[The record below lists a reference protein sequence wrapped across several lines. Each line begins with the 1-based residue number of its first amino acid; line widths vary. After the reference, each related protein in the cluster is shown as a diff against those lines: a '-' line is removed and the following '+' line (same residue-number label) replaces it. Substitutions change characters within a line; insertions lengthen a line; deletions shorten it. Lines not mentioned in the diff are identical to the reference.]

1 MRPLLQALLAL
12 LSHWRRHPGNF
23 AALFLGLA
31 LATALFA
38 GVEALNAKARASYA
52 DAASLLNEASTQNL
66 VARHGGPF
74 PQELYIRLRR
84 AGWKVS
90 PVLEGTLRIGDR
102 AFTLLGVEPITAPG
116 ETKLRAMAESAG
128 TRSFFKGAGVTV
140 LSQSTLAAL
149 SAHEGDRPQVDR
161 GGGRLPPLSL
171 APSAPPGFLIVDIGI
186 AQELLDRPGLVTR
199 LVIQAGAE
207 RGAPPLD
214 SIVGEALRLIEPEET
229 PDLEKLTRSFH
240 LNLSAFG
247 ALAFLVGLFIAY
259 AANGLA
265 FAQRLP
271 TMRTLRALGVSAR
284 ALGAALLFEALLF
297 GLVAGSLGLALG
309 RLIAAALLPD
319 VAASLESLYNARLDT
334 ALPLEPRWAAL
345 ALGVALSGAVAAA
358 SSGLVSTMRLPIAE
372 MAKPRAR
379 AVNFGARALLGGL
392 AFAAAFAALFLSESL
407 PASFAAVGFLGIG
420 AILLFPALVA
430 GAMRLGEAFAQG
442 PLAQWFWAECRAE
455 TPVLALALGALLLA
469 LATNIGVGA
478 MVVGFRTTF
487 VSWLDERLVAE
498 VYLESASDADAARIR
513 EFLAARPEVAEIL
526 PTARVPSQLDGRPI
540 EVFGLTPS
548 DTYRTHF
555 PTLSLRSDAWERIA
569 SGQAALVSE
578 QLARRLK
585 LDLGATLELPTQ
597 QGSWPLEVVGVY
609 ADYGNPRGQLR
620 VDLDALARHWP
631 QLRRVAMSLRVDP
644 QAAPKL
650 LADLRA
656 RFGPALARAMDQAG
670 VKALSLRIFDHTFA
684 VTAALG
690 ALTLFVSS
698 VALFASLATLAN
710 MRLLQLAPLF
720 AIGVT
725 RGRLALFEV
734 ARVIALAVATALCAL
749 PLGLAMA
756 WILVAEINVRAFGWR
771 LPYHVFP
778 GQWVEMLALALVAAF
793 FSVALPSL
801 RLARTP
807 PSALLKAFED
817 DA

>member
-1 MRPLLQALLAL
+1 MRRLLYALLAL

-23 AALFLGLA
+23 AALFVGLA

-52 DAASLLNEASTQNL
+52 EAASLVDEASTRSL
-66 VARHGGPF
+66 VAPHGGLF
-74 PQELYIRLRR
+74 PQELYVRLRR

-90 PVLEGTLRIGDR
+90 PVLEGTLRVGDS
-102 AFTLLGVEPITAPG
+102 AFTLLGVDPITAPSD
-116 ETKLRAMAESAG
+116 TRLRTLAESAG
-128 TRSFFKGAGVTV
+128 TERFLKGPGVT
-140 LSQSTLAAL
+140 LLAESTLHAL
-149 SAHEGDRPQVDR
+149 SAREGDRPQTER
-161 GGGRLPPLSL
+161 SARLPPLVAS
-171 APSAPPGFLIVDIGI
+171 PSAPPGYLIVDIGV
-186 AQELLDRPGLVTR
+186 AQELLDRPGLLSR
-199 LVIQAGAE
+199 LVMEAGAE
-207 RGAPPLD
+207 RGAPPLA
-214 SIVGEALRLIEPEET
+214 SVVGEALRLQEREET
-229 PDLEKLTRSFH
+229 PGLEKLTESFH

-259 AANGLA
+259 AANSLA

-271 TMRTLRALGVSAR
+271 TIRTLRAIGVSAR
-284 ALGAALLFEALLF
+284 ALSLALLFEALLF
-297 GLVAGSLGLALG
+297 GLVAGALGLALG

-319 VAASLESLYNARLDT
+319 VAASLESLYGAHLDR

-345 ALGVALSGAVAAA
+345 ALGVALLGAVAAA
-358 SSGLVSTMRLPIAE
+358 SSGLLRTLRLPVNE
-372 MAKPRAR
+372 TAR
-379 AVNFGARALLGGL
+379 PQARPIDVPLRALAGL
-392 AFAAAFAALFLSESL
+392 LALAAALATLSLFESLAAAFAVVGLLAL
-407 PASFAAVGFLGIG
+407 G

-430 GAMRLGEAFAQG
+430 GAMRLGEAFARG

-478 MVVGFRTTF
+478 MVEGFRDSF

-498 VYLESASDADAARIR
+498 AYLEAASDADAARIAQ
-513 EFLAARPEVAEIL
+513 FLATRAEVQEIL
-526 PTARVPSQLDGRPI
+526 PTARTPSLLAGWPV
-540 EVFGLTPS
+540 EVFGLKPS
-548 DTYRTHF
+548 ETYRAHF
-555 PTLSLRSDAWERIA
+555 PTLAAKPDAWERIA
-569 SGQAALVSE
+569 SGQAALASE

-585 LDLGATLELPTQ
+585 LELGATIELPTP
-597 QGSWPLEVVGVY
+597 QGAWPLEIVGIY
-609 ADYGNPRGQLR
+609 PDYGNPEGQIR
-620 VDLDALARHWP
+620 VDLDALAGHWP
-631 QLRRVAMSLRVDP
+631 QLKRVAMSLRVAP
-644 QAAPKL
+644 QAAPNL
-650 LADLRA
+650 LAELRS
-656 RFGPALARAMDQAG
+656 RFGPALTRAMDQAN

-698 VALFASLATLAN
+698 VALFASLATLSN

-725 RGRLALFEV
+725 RGRLALFEL
-734 ARVIALAVATALCAL
+734 ARVLALACATALCAL

-756 WILVAEINVRAFGWR
+756 WVLVAEINVRAFGWR

-778 GQWVEMLALALVAAF
+778 GQWMQMLALALLAAL
-793 FSVALPSL
+793 FSAALPAL

-807 PSALLKAFED
+807 PAALLKAFED

>member
-1 MRPLLQALLAL
+1 MRRLLCALLAL

-23 AALFLGLA
+23 AALFVGLA

-52 DAASLLNEASTQNL
+52 EAASLLNEAQTRSL
-66 VARHGGPF
+66 AAPHGGLF

-90 PVLEGTLRIGDR
+90 PVLEGTLRIGES
-102 AFTLLGVEPITAPG
+102 AFTLLGVDPVTAPG
-116 ETKLRAMAESAG
+116 DTRLRAIAESAG
-128 TRSFFKGAGVTV
+128 AERFLKGPGVT
-140 LSQSTLAAL
+140 LLAPGTLEAL
-149 SAHEGDRPQVDR
+149 SAHEGDRPLAER
-161 GGGRLPPLSL
+161 GARLPPLMTT
-171 APSAPPGFLIVDIGI
+171 PSAPPGFLIVDIGV
-186 AQELLDRPGLVTR
+186 AQELLDRSGLLSR
-199 LVIQAGAE
+199 LVMTAGAE

-214 SIVGEALRLIEPEET
+214 SIVGDALRLLEPDET
-229 PDLEKLTRSFH
+229 PDLAKLTESFH

-271 TMRTLRALGVSAR
+271 TIRTLRALGVSAR
-284 ALGAALLFEALLF
+284 ALGAALFFEALLF
-297 GLVAGSLGLALG
+297 GLLAGVLGLTLG

-319 VAASLESLYNARLDT
+319 VAASLESLYGARLDAT
-334 ALPLEPRWAAL
+334 LPLEPRWAAL
-345 ALGVALSGAVAAA
+345 ALGVALLGAVAAA
-358 SSGLVSTMRLPIAE
+358 SSGLIRTLRLPITETAQ
-372 MAKPRAR
+372 PQAR
-379 AVNFGARALLGGL
+379 RIDIPVRGTSAVF
-392 AFAAAFAALFLSESL
+392 AFAAAWAALFLSQKL
-407 PASFAAVGFLGIG
+407 GAAFAAVAFLALG
-420 AILLFPALVA
+420 AILLFPVLVA
-430 GAMRLGEAFAQG
+430 VAMRLGEVFARG
-442 PLAQWFWAECRAE
+442 PLSQWFWAECRAE

-478 MVVGFRTTF
+478 MVEGFRTTF

-498 VYLESASDADAARIR
+498 AYLEAASESDRSRI
-513 EFLAARPEVAEIL
+513 EAFLSTRAEVREIL
-526 PTARVPSQLDGRPI
+526 PTARAPSQLAGGPI
-540 EVFGLTPS
+540 EVFGLRPS
-548 DTYRTHF
+548 ETYREHF
-555 PTLSLRSDAWERIA
+555 PTLSAKPDAWERLA

-585 LDLGATLELPTQ
+585 LDLGATVELPTP
-597 QGSWPLEVVGVY
+597 QGSWPLQIVGVY
-609 ADYGNPRGQLR
+609 ADYGNPKGQLR

-631 QLRRVAMSLRVDP
+631 QLRRVALSLRVAP
-644 QAAPKL
+644 QAVVPAL

-656 RFGPALARAMDQAG
+656 RFGPALTRALDQAS
-670 VKALSLRIFDHTFA
+670 VKALSLRVFDHTFA

-698 VALFASLATLAN
+698 VALFSSLATLAN
-710 MRLLQLAPLF
+710 MRLLALAPLF

-734 ARVIALAVATALCAL
+734 ARVLALAFATALCAL

-771 LPYHVFP
+771 LPYHIFP
-778 GQWVEMLALALVAAF
+778 GQWLEMLALALVAAL
-793 FSVALPSL
+793 FSAALPAL
-801 RLARTP
+801 RLARTAP
-807 PSALLKAFED
+807 AALLKAFED

>member
-1 MRPLLQALLAL
+1 MRRLLCALLAL

-23 AALFLGLA
+23 AALFVGLA

-52 DAASLLNEASTQNL
+52 EAASLLNEAQTRSL
-66 VARHGGPF
+66 AAPHGGLF

-90 PVLEGTLRIGDR
+90 PVLEGTLRIGES
-102 AFTLLGVEPITAPG
+102 AFTLLGVDPVTAPG
-116 ETKLRAMAESAG
+116 DTRLRAIAESAG
-128 TRSFFKGAGVTV
+128 AERFLKGPGVT
-140 LSQSTLAAL
+140 LLAPGALEAL
-149 SAHEGDRPQVDR
+149 SAHEGDRPLAER
-161 GGGRLPPLSL
+161 GARLPPLMTT
-171 APSAPPGFLIVDIGI
+171 PSAPPGFLIVDIGV
-186 AQELLDRPGLVTR
+186 AQELLDRSGLLSR
-199 LVIQAGAE
+199 LVMTAGAE

-214 SIVGEALRLIEPEET
+214 SIVGDALRLLEPDET
-229 PDLEKLTRSFH
+229 PDLAKLTESFH

-271 TMRTLRALGVSAR
+271 TIQTLRALGVSAR
-284 ALGAALLFEALLF
+284 ALGAALFFEALLF
-297 GLVAGSLGLALG
+297 GLLAGVLGLTLG

-319 VAASLESLYNARLDT
+319 VAASLESLYGARLDAT
-334 ALPLEPRWAAL
+334 LPLEPRWAAL
-345 ALGVALSGAVAAA
+345 ALGVALLGAVAAA
-358 SSGLVSTMRLPIAE
+358 SSGLIRTLRLPITE
-372 MAKPRAR
+372 TAR
-379 AVNFGARALLGGL
+379 PQARRIDIPVRGLSAVF
-392 AFAAAFAALFLSESL
+392 AFAAAWAALFLSQKL
-407 PASFAAVGFLGIG
+407 GTAFAAVAFLALG

-430 GAMRLGEAFAQG
+430 GAMRLGEVFARE
-442 PLAQWFWAECRAE
+442 PLSQWFWAECRAE

-478 MVVGFRTTF
+478 MVEGFRTTF

-498 VYLESASDADAARIR
+498 AYLEAASESDRSRI
-513 EFLAARPEVAEIL
+513 EAFLSTRAEVREIL
-526 PTARVPSQLDGRPI
+526 PTARAPSQLAGGPI
-540 EVFGLTPS
+540 EVFGLRPS
-548 DTYRTHF
+548 ETYREHF
-555 PTLSLRSDAWERIA
+555 PTLSAKPDAWERLA

-585 LDLGATLELPTQ
+585 LDLGATVELPTP
-597 QGSWPLEVVGVY
+597 QGSWPLQIVGVY
-609 ADYGNPRGQLR
+609 ADYGNPKGQLR

-631 QLRRVAMSLRVDP
+631 QLRRVALSLRVAP
-644 QAAPKL
+644 QAVVPAL

-656 RFGPALARAMDQAG
+656 RFGPALTRALDQAS
-670 VKALSLRIFDHTFA
+670 VKALSLHVFDHTFA

-698 VALFASLATLAN
+698 VALFSSLATLAN
-710 MRLLQLAPLF
+710 MRLLALAPLF

-734 ARVIALAVATALCAL
+734 ARVLALAFATALCAL

-771 LPYHVFP
+771 LPYHIFP
-778 GQWVEMLALALVAAF
+778 GQWLEMLALALVAAL
-793 FSVALPSL
+793 FSAALPAL
-801 RLARTP
+801 RLARTAP
-807 PSALLKAFED
+807 AALLKAFED

>member
-1 MRPLLQALLAL
+1 MRRLLYALLAL

-23 AALFLGLA
+23 AALFVGLA

-52 DAASLLNEASTQNL
+52 EAASLLNEASTQSL
-66 VARHGGPF
+66 VAPHGGLF

-90 PVLEGTLRIGDR
+90 PVLEGTLRIGEQF
-102 AFTLLGVEPITAPG
+102 FTLLGVDPITAP
-116 ETKLRAMAESAG
+116 TDTRLRTIAESAG
-128 TRSFFKGAGVTV
+128 AERFLKGPGVTL
-140 LSQSTLAAL
+140 LSQSALEAL
-149 SAHEGDRPQVDR
+149 SAREGDRPQ
-161 GGGRLPPLSL
+161 GRLPPLSL
-171 APSAPPGFLIVDIGI
+171 SPSAPPGFLIVDIGV
-186 AQELLDRPGLVTR
+186 AQELLDRPGLLSR
-199 LVIQAGAE
+199 LVMEAGAE
-207 RGAPPLD
+207 RDAPPLA
-214 SIVGEALRLIEPEET
+214 SVVGDALRLQEPDET
-229 PDLEKLTRSFH
+229 PDLEKLTESFH

-271 TMRTLRALGVSAR
+271 TVRTLRAIGVSAR

-297 GLVAGSLGLALG
+297 GFVAGVLGLALG

-319 VAASLESLYNARLDT
+319 VATSLESLYGAHLDS
-334 ALPLEPRWAAL
+334 ALPLEARWAAL
-345 ALGVALSGAVAAA
+345 ALGVALLGAIAAA
-358 SSGLVSTMRLPIAE
+358 SNGLIRTLRLPITE
-372 MAKPRAR
+372 TAR
-379 AVNFGARALLGGL
+379 PQARQIDIPVRALAGLL
-392 AFAAAFAALFLSESL
+392 AFAAAGAALFLSDKL
-407 PASFAAVGFLGIG
+407 GASFAAVAFLTLG
-420 AILLFPALVA
+420 AILLFPLLVA
-430 GAMRLGEAFAQG
+430 AAMRLGEAFAHA
-442 PLAQWFWAECRAE
+442 PLSQWFWAECRAD

-478 MVVGFRTTF
+478 MVEGFRKTF

-498 VYLESASDADAARIR
+498 AYLEAASDADRARIE
-513 EFLAARPEVAEIL
+513 EFLSTRPEVAEIL
-526 PTARVPSQLDGRPI
+526 PTARAPSRLAGRPI
-540 EVFGLTPS
+540 EVFGLKPS
-548 DTYRTHF
+548 ETYRAHF
-555 PTLSLRSDAWERIA
+555 PRLAATHGAWAKLA

-585 LDLGATLELPTQ
+585 LDLGATLALPTP
-597 QGSWPLEVVGVY
+597 QGLWTLEIVGVY
-609 ADYGNPRGQLR
+609 ADYGNPKGQIR

-631 QLRRVAMSLRVDP
+631 QLKRVALSLRVAP
-644 QAAPKL
+644 QAVPGL
-650 LADLRA
+650 LADLHA

-670 VKALSLRIFDHTFA
+670 VKALSLRIFEHTFA

-698 VALFASLATLAN
+698 VALFSSLATLSN

-725 RGRLALFEV
+725 RGRLALFEL
-734 ARVIALAVATALCAL
+734 ARVVALAFATALCAL
-749 PLGLAMA
+749 PIGLAMA

-778 GQWVEMLALALVAAF
+778 GQWMQMLALALVAALL
-793 FSVALPSL
+793 SAALPAL
-801 RLARTP
+801 RLARTAP
-807 PSALLKAFED
+807 AALLKAFED

>member
-1 MRPLLQALLAL
+1 MRRLVYALLAL

-23 AALFLGLA
+23 AALFVGLA

-52 DAASLLNEASTQNL
+52 EAASLLNEASTQSL
-66 VARHGGPF
+66 IAPHGGLF

-90 PVLEGTLRIGDR
+90 PVLEGPLRIGDS
-102 AFTLLGVEPITAPG
+102 AFTLLGVEPVTAPG
-116 ETKLRAMAESAG
+116 DTRLRAIAESAG
-128 TRSFFKGAGVTV
+128 AERFLKGPGVT
-140 LSQSTLAAL
+140 LLAQSTLEAL
-149 SAHEGDRPQVDR
+149 SAREGDRPQAER
-161 GGGRLPPLSL
+161 GARLPPLFPS
-171 APSAPPGFLIVDIGI
+171 PSAPPGFLIVDIGV
-186 AQELLDRPGLVTR
+186 AQELLDRPRLLSR
-199 LVIQAGAE
+199 LVMQAGAE
-207 RGAPPLD
+207 RGGPPLE
-214 SIVGEALRLIEPEET
+214 SIVGDALLLQRPDET
-229 PDLEKLTRSFH
+229 PDLEKLTESFH

-271 TMRTLRALGVSAR
+271 TIRTLRAIGVSAR
-284 ALGAALLFEALLF
+284 TLGAALLFEALLF
-297 GLVAGSLGLALG
+297 GLVAGALGLALG

-319 VAASLESLYNARLDT
+319 VAASLESLYGAHLDA

-345 ALGVALSGAVAAA
+345 ALGVALLGAIAAA
-358 SSGLVSTMRLPIAE
+358 SSGLIRTLRLPITE
-372 MAKPRAR
+372 TAR
-379 AVNFGARALLGGL
+379 LQARRIDIPVRALTG
-392 AFAAAFAALFLSESL
+392 AFAFVAAWAALFLSDKL
-407 PASFAAVGFLGIG
+407 GASFAAVGLLALG
-420 AILLFPALVA
+420 AILLFPLLVA
-430 GAMRLGEAFAQG
+430 GAMRLGEAFAHG

-478 MVVGFRTTF
+478 MVAGFRTTF

-498 VYLESASDADAARIR
+498 AYLEAASDADAAHAQ
-513 EFLAARPEVAEIL
+513 EFLARRPEVQEIL
-526 PTARVPSQLDGRPI
+526 PTARAPSLLAGRPV
-540 EVFGLTPS
+540 EVFGLKPS
-548 DTYRTHF
+548 ETYRAHF
-555 PTLSLRSDAWERIA
+555 PTLSAGRDAWDKLA
-569 SGQAALVSE
+569 SGKAALVSE

-585 LDLGATLELPTQ
+585 QGLGATIELPTP
-597 QGSWPLEVVGVY
+597 QGSWPLEIVGVY
-609 ADYGNPRGQLR
+609 ADYGNPKGQIR

-631 QLRRVAMSLRVDP
+631 QVRRVALSLRVAA
-644 QAAPKL
+644 QAVPEL
-650 LADLRA
+650 LADLRS
-656 RFGPALARAMDQAG
+656 RFGPALTRALDQAS
-670 VKALSLRIFDHTFA
+670 VKALSLRVFNHTFA

-698 VALFASLATLAN
+698 VALFSSLATLAN

-725 RGRLALFEV
+725 RGRLALFEL
-734 ARVIALAVATALCAL
+734 ARVLALAFATALCAL

-771 LPYHVFP
+771 LPYHMFP
-778 GQWVEMLALALVAAF
+778 GQWMEMLALALVAALL
-793 FSVALPSL
+793 SAALPAL

-807 PSALLKAFED
+807 PAALLKAFED

>member
-1 MRPLLQALLAL
+1 MRRLVFTLLAL

-23 AALFLGLA
+23 AALFVGLA

-52 DAASLLNEASTQNL
+52 DAASLLNEASTQSL
-66 VARHGGPF
+66 VAPHGGPF

-90 PVLEGTLRIGDR
+90 PILEGTLRIGDG
-102 AFTLLGVEPITAPG
+102 AFTLLGVEPITSPG
-116 ETKLRAMAESAG
+116 DTRLRALAESAG
-128 TRSFFKGAGVTV
+128 TEHFLKGAGLTLV
-140 LSQSTLAAL
+140 SQSTLEAL
-149 SAHEGDRPQVDR
+149 SAREGDRPPADR
-161 GGGRLPPLSL
+161 GARLPPLTL

-186 AQELLDRPGLVTR
+186 AQELLDRPGLLSR
-199 LVIQAGAE
+199 LVMQAGTE
-207 RGAPPLD
+207 RGAPPLH
-214 SIVGEALRLIEPEET
+214 SIVGDALRLLEPDET

-271 TMRTLRALGVSAR
+271 TIRTLRAIGVSTR
-284 ALGAALLFEALLF
+284 TLGAALLFEALLF
-297 GLVAGSLGLALG
+297 GLVAGGVGLALG
-309 RLIAAALLPD
+309 RLIGAALLPD

-334 ALPLEPRWAAL
+334 ALPLEPQWAAL
-345 ALGVALSGAVAAA
+345 ALSVALLGAVAAA
-358 SSGLVSTMRLPIAE
+358 SSGLFRTLTLPVTE
-372 MAKPRAR
+372 MAQLRARGVNFRAR
-379 AVNFGARALLGGL
+379 AILGSL
-392 AFAAAFAALFLSESL
+392 AFAAAIAALFLFESL
-407 PASFAAVGFLGIG
+407 PAAFAAVGFLALG

-430 GAMRLGEAFAQG
+430 GAMQLGEAFAQG

-478 MVVGFRTTF
+478 MVEGFRRTF

-498 VYLESASDADAARIR
+498 VYLEAASDADAARIWD
-513 EFLAARPEVAEIL
+513 FLATRPEVTEIL
-526 PTARVPSQLDGRPI
+526 PTARAPSTFAGQPI
-540 EVFGLTPS
+540 EVFGLKPS
-548 DTYRTHF
+548 ATYRAHF
-555 PTLSLRSDAWERIA
+555 PTLAAFPDSWARLA
-569 SGQAALVSE
+569 SGQAAFASE

-585 LDLGATLELPTQ
+585 LGLGATLELPTP
-597 QGSWPLEVVGVY
+597 QGAWRLEIVGIY
-609 ADYGNPRGQLR
+609 PDYGNPKGQLR
-620 VDLDALARHWP
+620 VDLDALGRRWP
-631 QLRRVAMSLRVDP
+631 QLRRVALSLRVDP
-644 QAAPKL
+644 QVAPKL
-650 LADLRA
+650 LADLRG
-656 RFGPALARAMDQAG
+656 RFGPALARSMDQAS

-690 ALTLFVSS
+690 ALTLLVSS
-698 VALFASLATLAN
+698 VALFSSLATLAN
-710 MRLLQLAPLF
+710 MRLLALAPVF

-725 RGRLALFEV
+725 RRRLALFEV
-734 ARVIALAVATALCAL
+734 ARVIALAFATALCAL

-778 GQWVEMLALALVAAF
+778 EQWMEMLALALVAAL
-793 FSVALPSL
+793 FSAALPAL
-801 RLARTP
+801 RLARSP
-807 PSALLKAFED
+807 PAVLLKAFED